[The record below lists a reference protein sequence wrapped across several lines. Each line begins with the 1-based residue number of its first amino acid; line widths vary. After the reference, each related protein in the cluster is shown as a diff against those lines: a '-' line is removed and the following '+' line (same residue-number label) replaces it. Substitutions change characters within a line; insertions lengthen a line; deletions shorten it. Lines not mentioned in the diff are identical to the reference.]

1 MEFEPKIFRTI
12 IFVRHGQYSRNP
24 ETLTRLGKKQAQ
36 LTAKALVAL
45 KPSKLHCSTMPRAT
59 ETADILAQH
68 LDLKFEGNEIFC
80 EGLLPGT
87 PAFHKSIT
95 KGKSAA
101 ERNALLADAKATKKN
116 ADRAFKS
123 LFKPPQRGRN
133 IEVVVAHGNVIRH
146 WVCKALNISEEK
158 WLKMD
163 VSHASLTTIRVSSK
177 GYVMLLGFADTGHL
191 PINMRTYV

>member
-1 MEFEPKIFRTI
+1 MEFEPQIFRTV

-24 ETLTRLGKKQAQ
+24 EVLTGLGRKQAQ
-36 LTAKALVAL
+36 LTAKALVAM

-59 ETADILAQH
+59 QTAEILAQH
-68 LDLKFEGNEIFC
+68 LNLKVQSNDVFC

-87 PAFHKSIT
+87 PAFNKSIT
-95 KGKSAA
+95 SGKSATQK
-101 ERNALLADAKATKKN
+101 RSLLAEAKLTKKN
-116 ADRAFKS
+116 ADRAFKT
-123 LFKPPQRGRN
+123 LFKPPLRGQS

-146 WVCKALNISEEK
+146 WVCKALDIPEEK

-163 VSHASLTTIRVSSK
+163 VSHTSLTTIRVSAK

-191 PINMRTYV
+191 PHRMRTYV